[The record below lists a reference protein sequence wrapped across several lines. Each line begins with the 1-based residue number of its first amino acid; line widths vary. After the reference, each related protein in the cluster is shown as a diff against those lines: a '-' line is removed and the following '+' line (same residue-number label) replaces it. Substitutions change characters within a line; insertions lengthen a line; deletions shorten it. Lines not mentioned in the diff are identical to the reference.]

1 MAIHPSA
8 HLFSLSRADVRTLST
23 EHSALSTQHSAL
35 STKHSVLSPKSSA
48 LSPSIHTPVQPGS
61 LPYAEHPSARMGT
74 RSVERDS
81 GAQNP
86 PAKGGSALFR

>member
-8 HLFSLSRADVRTLST
+8 HLFSLSRADVRT
-23 EHSALSTQHSAL
+23 LSTQHSAL